1 MFMILTGNKAY
12 DFSKGN
18 LTIEYI
24 ERHIMNKDY
33 ITRANVENDK
43 KD

>member
-1 MFMILTGNKAY
+1 MMMILTENKAY

-24 ERHIMNKDY
+24 ERHIMNKDF
-33 ITRANVENDK
+33 IERAQNSDDK

>member
-1 MFMILTGNKAY
+1 MILTGNKAY

-33 ITRANVENDK
+33 ITRANFANDK

>member
-1 MFMILTGNKAY
+1 MILTGNRAY

-33 ITRANVENDK
+33 IERAKNVID
-43 KD
+43 

>member
-18 LTIEYI
+18 LTIDYI
-24 ERHIMNKDY
+24 ERHIINKDY
-33 ITRANVENDK
+33 IVRAKTELDK